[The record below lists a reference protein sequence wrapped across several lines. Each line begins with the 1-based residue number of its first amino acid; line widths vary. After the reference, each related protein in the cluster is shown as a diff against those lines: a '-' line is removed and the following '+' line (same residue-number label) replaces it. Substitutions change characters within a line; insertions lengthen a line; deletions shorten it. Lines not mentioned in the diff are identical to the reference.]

1 MPPKMKIPEGEM
13 TLAELKR
20 TIKKYDELMSIE
32 TKGKSR
38 DDLIKEI
45 EKMGYTIDHEN
56 KSFKLTNKSKAMKR
70 KPINV
75 KMPPKAEKKPAK
87 SKGEK
92 DKDMREKV
100 IKYIIANKD
109 ILDDE
114 RLK

>member
-1 MPPKMKIPEGEM
+1 MPPKSKVPEGEM
-13 TLAELKR
+13 TLTEIKR
-20 TIKKYDELMSIE
+20 LIKKYDELMSID

-38 DDLIKEI
+38 EDLIKEI
-45 EKMGYTIDHEN
+45 ENMGYTIDHAN

-87 SKGEK
+87 SKAEK
-92 DKDMREKV
+92 EKDMREKV
-100 IKYIIANKD
+100 IQYIIANRD

>member
-1 MPPKMKIPEGEM
+1 MPPKSKVPEGEM
-13 TLAELKR
+13 TLTEIKR
-20 TIKKYDELMSIE
+20 LIKKYDELMSID

-38 DDLIKEI
+38 EDLIKQIQE
-45 EKMGYTIDHEN
+45 MGYTIDHAN

-87 SKGEK
+87 SKAEK
-92 DKDMREKV
+92 EKDMREKV
-100 IKYIIANKD
+100 IQYIIANRD